1 MKKSSGKT
9 SNSEL
14 QKQLIHKGES
24 IRKSLEHIVKQD
36 TKANTRTVANETK
49 TVKSKIA
56 KYQEAI
62 NDDSSTD
69 DDADMDPYRLKD
81 AYYLKQNAKYKNKQK
96 TIVLASR
103 GISSLGRQLVKDIR
117 LLLPHNKAES
127 KLEKKESHSAIN
139 TLAELSGCNSVVYI
153 ESRKGEMII
162 WIAKTP
168 YGPTFKGRLTNVH
181 TLRDSTF
188 FGNCLLYSRP
198 LIVFDN
204 AFESAPHLQL
214 IKQVIIQVFGT
225 PNNHPKS
232 KPFFDHCLSFFY
244 FDDRIFFRH
253 YQISPENG
261 AILNNPD
268 DQVLT
273 EIGPQFVIEPIL
285 ILHGSFNGDVL
296 WKNKNYMSPVMVRRY
311 KREIETMRRQKQNM
325 NKMTKKDDTEIPEDE
340 LANDNVFKAPN
351 SRCQ

>member
-117 LLLPHNKAES
+117 LLLPHNKAE
-127 KLEKKESHSAIN
+127 
-139 TLAELSGCNSVVYI
+139 
-153 ESRKGEMII
+153 
-162 WIAKTP
+162 
-168 YGPTFKGRLTNVH
+168 
-181 TLRDSTF
+181 
-188 FGNCLLYSRP
+188 
-198 LIVFDN
+198 
-204 AFESAPHLQL
+204 
-214 IKQVIIQVFGT
+214 
-225 PNNHPKS
+225 
-232 KPFFDHCLSFFY
+232 
-244 FDDRIFFRH
+244 
-253 YQISPENG
+253 
-261 AILNNPD
+261 
-268 DQVLT
+268 
-273 EIGPQFVIEPIL
+273 
-285 ILHGSFNGDVL
+285 
-296 WKNKNYMSPVMVRRY
+296 VM
-311 KREIETMRRQKQNM
+311 
-325 NKMTKKDDTEIPEDE
+325 
-340 LANDNVFKAPN
+340 
-351 SRCQ
+351 C